1 MRTLRALRSWIRQD
15 EADWGERDDR
25 PTTEMI
31 EENRR
36 LRAENKEL
44 RRVNEVLRGASAYF
58 AQKIGPTRKSV
69 VNFVNVHDFSID
81 LVLRVLSIPP
91 VDLPRWCKA
100 RTEPSRPAAMAVQ
113 NLPVYWAGSLTAGVA
128 PCWFR

>member
-58 AQKIGPTRKSV
+58 AQEIGPTRKSV

-91 VDLPRWCKA
+91 VDYHAGARHAQSRRGRRPWPCKICSSTGPEA
-100 RTEPSRPAAMAVQ
+100 
-113 NLPVYWAGSLTAGVA
+113 
-128 PCWFR
+128 